1 MCSFWCCCCY
11 YLKFSRNW
19 VSNSWGIYVV
29 VVVFVL
35 LLIMII
41 YCCCFYLKKLPIK
54 FGLNWVSKFCC
65 CCYCWSNK
73 PSFNVWLKSGQEQL
87 RYWWH
92 WVCGGGGLKSFSYQ
106 TQLFSWVGAVTKYNE
121 NSWSLKVSTM
131 WQISLNKNATKLTWQ
146 TTPPNLTETQQ

>member
-92 WVCGGGGLKSFSYQ
+92 WVCGGGGLKSFSCQ
-106 TQLFSWVGAVTKYNE
+106 TQLFSWVAVELGLWQNTTKIHDHWKSVPCGKYLWIKMPQN
-121 NSWSLKVSTM
+121 WLGK
-131 WQISLNKNATKLTWQ
+131 
-146 TTPPNLTETQQ
+146 PPHPT